1 MPSLIQARMASSAE
15 MPAVFSD
22 EALIAHALAFEAGL
36 AEAEA
41 ECGGIPRSA
50 ARFIAEAAQ
59 TLKFDARELAEA
71 AAHAGTLAIPLVK
84 RLGETVAKID
94 RDAAGH
100 VHFGATSQD
109 LADTALVLQLRAG
122 CGLLKRDLARLAEAL
137 AALTE
142 KHRGTVMLA
151 RTLMQPALPTSFS
164 VKTASW
170 LIGVED
176 GLLRLMRESEHALT
190 LQLGGAAGTLSALGD
205 KGVEVAKHL
214 ASRLGLA
221 LAPMPW
227 HTRRDAIA
235 GLGSALGILTGTLG
249 KIARDL
255 ALLSQAEIGEAA
267 EPSGQGRG
275 GSSTMPH
282 KQNPIGSM
290 VALAAA
296 TRAPGLVATLLSAM
310 VQEHE
315 RALGGWQAEAPTL
328 ATLFEAAHGATFAM
342 AETIGG
348 LKVDTGAMRRNL
360 ERLNG
365 LVLAERLMLALAPKL
380 GRNEAHHA
388 VENLSRRAVAENRQ
402 LRDLALAEESITAE
416 LSPALI
422 TQIFDPSTYI
432 GASEAF
438 IDNALA
444 IHRRRVG

>member
-41 ECGGIPRSA
+41 ECGVIPRSA
-50 ARFIAEAAQ
+50 ARTIAEAAQ
-59 TLKFDARELAEA
+59 TLKLDPRELAEA

-84 RLGETVAKID
+84 RLGEAVAKID

-109 LADTALVLQLRAG
+109 LADTALVLQLRAA

-170 LIGVED
+170 LVGVED

-205 KGVEVAKHL
+205 KGVEVTQRL

-227 HTRRDAIA
+227 HTRRDAVA

-328 ATLFEAAHGATFAM
+328 AALFEAAHGATFAM

-348 LKVDTGAMRRNL
+348 LKVDAGAMRRNL

-402 LRDLALAEESITAE
+402 LRDLALAEKSITAE
-416 LSPALI
+416 LSPTRI
-422 TQIFDPSTYI
+422 TQIFDPSTYV

-444 IHRRRVG
+444 IHRRRVR

>member
-1 MPSLIQARMASSAE
+1 M
-15 MPAVFSD
+15 
-22 EALIAHALAFEAGL
+22 
-36 AEAEA
+36 
-41 ECGGIPRSA
+41 
-50 ARFIAEAAQ
+50 
-59 TLKFDARELAEA
+59 
-71 AAHAGTLAIPLVK
+71 K

-109 LADTALVLQLRAG
+109 LADTALVLQLRAA

-176 GLLRLMRESEHALT
+176 GLRLMRESEHALT

-205 KGVEVAKHL
+205 QGVEVARRL

-255 ALLSQAEIGEAA
+255 ALLSASEIGEAA

-296 TRAPGLVATLLSAM
+296 NSGTRPC
-310 VQEHE
+310 
-315 RALGGWQAEAPTL
+315 RDPP
-328 ATLFEAAHGATFAM
+328 FRHGA
-342 AETIGG
+342 
-348 LKVDTGAMRRNL
+348 GA
-360 ERLNG
+360 
-365 LVLAERLMLALAPKL
+365 
-380 GRNEAHHA
+380 
-388 VENLSRRAVAENRQ
+388 
-402 LRDLALAEESITAE
+402 
-416 LSPALI
+416 
-422 TQIFDPSTYI
+422 
-432 GASEAF
+432 
-438 IDNALA
+438 
-444 IHRRRVG
+444 

>member
-1 MPSLIQARMASSAE
+1 MCISAPRARTSRTRPWCCSFAP
-15 MPAVFSD
+15 PA
-22 EALIAHALAFEAGL
+22 L
-36 AEAEA
+36 
-41 ECGGIPRSA
+41 
-50 ARFIAEAAQ
+50 
-59 TLKFDARELAEA
+59 
-71 AAHAGTLAIPLVK
+71 
-84 RLGETVAKID
+84 
-94 RDAAGH
+94 
-100 VHFGATSQD
+100 
-109 LADTALVLQLRAG
+109 
-122 CGLLKRDLARLAEAL
+122 LLKRDLARLADAL

-164 VKTASW
+164 VKAASW

-176 GLLRLMRESEHALT
+176 GLSRLERESEHALT

-205 KGVEVAKHL
+205 KGVEVARRL

-227 HTRRDAIA
+227 HTRRDGIA

-255 ALLSQAEIGEAA
+255 SLLSQAEIGEAA

-282 KQNPIGSM
+282 KRNPIGSM

-328 ATLFEAAHGATFAM
+328 AALFEAAHGATPAPWSRRSR
-342 AETIGG
+342 ASRSTPARC
-348 LKVDTGAMRRNL
+348 GAISSAC
-360 ERLNG
+360 NG

-388 VENLSRRAVAENRQ
+388 VENFIEARRGGEPPIARLGACREIASRR
-402 LRDLALAEESITAE
+402 E

-422 TQIFDPSTYI
+422 TQIFDPSTYL
-432 GASEAF
+432 GASGVF

>member
-22 EALIAHALAFEAGL
+22 EALIAHALLFEAGL

-41 ECGGIPRSA
+41 ECGVIPRSA
-50 ARFIAEAAQ
+50 ARTIAEAAQ
-59 TLKFDARELAEA
+59 TLKLDPRELAEA

-84 RLGETVAKID
+84 RLGEAVAKID

-109 LADTALVLQLRAG
+109 LADTALVLQLRAA

-170 LIGVED
+170 LVGVED

-205 KGVEVAKHL
+205 KGVEVTQRL

-227 HTRRDAIA
+227 HTRRDAVA

-328 ATLFEAAHGATFAM
+328 AALFEAAHGATFAM

-348 LKVDTGAMRRNL
+348 LKVDAGAMRRNL

-402 LRDLALAEESITAE
+402 LRDLALAEKSITAE
-416 LSPALI
+416 LSPARI
-422 TQIFDPSTYI
+422 TQIFDPSTYV

-444 IHRRRVG
+444 IHRRRVR